1 MNGHQPARERD
12 LYGLLA
18 EFEEADDLLAAA
30 HKASAAGYTAVDAYS
45 PFPVNGLSEALAL
58 DKKVNWVPYLVLLGA
73 IVGGL
78 GGYALQ
84 YYTSVIAY
92 PINVGSRPLNSWPA
106 FMVITFE
113 GAVLLAALFGFVGM
127 LALNNLPL
135 PFHPV
140 FGAPNFARASQDG
153 FFLCIMAT
161 DPRFDET
168 GTRRFLQSLQ
178 PTSVVDVE
186 QDKDTKIYD

>member
-1 MNGHQPARERD
+1 MNEHVQERE
-12 LYGLLA
+12 LYGLMA

-30 HKASAAGYTAVDAYS
+30 QKASAAGYTDVDAYT
-45 PFPVNGLSEALAL
+45 PFPVEGLSEALAL
-58 DKKVNWVPYLVLLGA
+58 DKKINWVPYLVLLGA
-73 IVGGL
+73 LAGGL

-106 FMVITFE
+106 FMIITFE
-113 GAVLLAALFGFVGM
+113 GAVLLAAVFGFVGM
-127 LALNNLPL
+127 LALNKLPL

-140 FGAPNFARASQDG
+140 FGAPNFERASQDG
-153 FFLCIMAT
+153 FFLCIMGT

-168 GTRRFLQSLQ
+168 ITRQFLQSLT
-178 PTSVVDVE
+178 PTSVVEVE
-186 QDKDTKIYD
+186 QDEDTKIYD